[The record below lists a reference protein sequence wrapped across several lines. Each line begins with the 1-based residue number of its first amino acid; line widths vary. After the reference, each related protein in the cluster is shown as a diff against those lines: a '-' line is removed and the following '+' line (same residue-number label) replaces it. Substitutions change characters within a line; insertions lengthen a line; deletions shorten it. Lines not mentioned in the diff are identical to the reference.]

1 MRTCLSPFARVVDRA
16 VREAMPGIKL
26 SAEIVRLIT
35 MHLRTSLIA
44 HMRQHSELTIQGFGT
59 FRRERQK
66 TPILLNRNKT
76 TLRITF
82 TPVKTLE
89 QEATDAMD

>member
-1 MRTCLSPFARVVDRA
+1 MKTSLPPFARVVDRA
-16 VREAMPGIKL
+16 VREALPGVRL
-26 SAEIVRLIT
+26 SGEIVRKIAT
-35 MHLRTSLIA
+35 HLRTALIA

-59 FRRERQK
+59 FRRERHK

-89 QEATDAMD
+89 QEATDAME